1 MNNVMIK
8 ELKKPKLKDPIL
20 IEGLPGVGNVG
31 KIAIEYLLDQLKA
44 EKFAEI
50 YSKYFP
56 PQILINDDGT
66 VYLVKNELYY
76 KKTNKKNDIIF
87 LIGDYQGLSN
97 EGQFELSYEILNY
110 VKKYNVKLLYTLGG
124 YGMGQLVE
132 DPRTFG
138 AATNIALVEKFKK
151 YNMIF
156 SEGEPSNGIVG
167 AAGLLLGI
175 GFNFFNMNGV
185 CLMGETSGY
194 FSDSKSA
201 KKILEILVKD
211 LKLKIDFAGLDKR
224 INMMN
229 ELTSKFQ
236 QQIEAKS
243 EKKEDLNYIG

>member
-224 INMMN
+224 INTMN